1 MGWNEDSGIAEIY
14 RNRSVSDRGR
24 ALARSHFGPGWSNC
38 PDGIILLPN
47 GQEAATASYPDVL
60 KVAATLGGAK
70 ILREKV
76 STVADLE
83 RAVGNGLPFAAL
95 KHVVR
100 HFPDRQKTRVQQIV
114 MPRSTLQRRE
124 GEGRLRPAESERLE
138 RIARMATLAEHVW
151 ESAEEAQRFLTSPH
165 PMLGN
170 QAPLDLAASDLGTR
184 RVETLL
190 WKLEH
195 SLPV

>member
-1 MGWNEDSGIAEIY
+1 
-14 RNRSVSDRGR
+14 V
-24 ALARSHFGPGWSNC
+24 
-38 PDGIILLPN
+38 
-47 GQEAATASYPDVL
+47 ASYPDVL
-60 KVAATLGGAK
+60 KVAQNLGGPK

-76 STVADLE
+76 FTVADLE
-83 RAVGNGLPFAAL
+83 RAVGRGLPYAAL
-95 KHVVR
+95 RYVVR
-100 HFPDRQKTRVQQIV
+100 HFPARQNTRVQQIV

-124 GEGRLRPAESERLE
+124 EEGRLRPAESERLE
-138 RIARMATLAEHVW
+138 RIARLATLAEQVW
-151 ESAEEAQRFLTSPH
+151 ESSDEAQRFLTTPH
-165 PMLGN
+165 PQLDN

>member
-1 MGWNEDSGIAEIY
+1 MGLSFYQVGIGLY
-14 RNRSVSDRGR
+14 RR
-24 ALARSHFGPGWSNC
+24 
-38 PDGIILLPN
+38 ILN
-47 GQEAATASYPDVL
+47 GAPVASYPDVL
-60 KVAATLGGAK
+60 KVAENLGGSR
-70 ILREKV
+70 ILREKL

-83 RAVGNGLPFAAL
+83 RAVGKGLPFAAL

-100 HFPDRQKTRVQQIV
+100 HFPERQKTRVQQIV

-124 GEGRLRPAESERLE
+124 EEGRLRPAESERLE
-138 RIARMATLAEHVW
+138 RIARLATLAEQVW
-151 ESAEEAQRFLTSPH
+151 ESPEEAQRFLTSPH
-165 PMLGN
+165 PQLEN
-170 QAPLDLAASDLGTR
+170 QAPLDLAATDLGTR